1 MDKTEEDQNLMSK
14 VNIEN
19 ETSMEEVLASIR
31 QIISEDI
38 ENHETHSSKSRP
50 PQVIAKHNSFKV
62 QALNEDVLDL
72 TDVLS
77 HDGTVV
83 RLKPKQERKVDM
95 KNASE
100 IGPNLSESYENILD
114 LVDAEEESTSQ
125 SQSLPH
131 DDQTPLSDHSRQEAI
146 FSPETVQKSVAALK
160 DLNKL
165 NEKVHDMI
173 SNGSFGQQTMEE
185 FMLAIMKP
193 MLKTWMDA
201 HLPSL
206 VKWVVAEQIEK
217 LLKEKQESTAL

>member
-1 MDKTEEDQNLMSK
+1 MSK
-14 VNIEN
+14 MNIEN

-38 ENHETHSSKSRP
+38 GDHDTHKSKART
-50 PQVIAKHNSFKV
+50 PQVIARPSSFKA
-62 QALNEDVLDL
+62 QASNEDILDL

-77 HDGTVV
+77 HDGTVI
-83 RLKPKQERKVDM
+83 RLKPKQEKKSDI
-95 KNASE
+95 KNVPE
-100 IGPNLSESYENILD
+100 IAPILTESYEDILD
-114 LVDAEEESTSQ
+114 LVDVEEAKPSQ
-125 SQSLPH
+125 PQSSLH
-131 DDQTPLSDHSRQEAI
+131 YERNTTPNQSSQEAI
-146 FSPETVQKSVAALK
+146 FSPETAQKSVAALK

-165 NEKVHDMI
+165 NEKVHEMI
-173 SNGSFGQQTMEE
+173 SDGSFGQQTMEE

-217 LLKEKQESTAL
+217 LLKEKQDNTTL